1 MSLQPRRAEDGKG
14 DGRTEN
20 VMFQWTVVFPLEG
33 FVCGWSS
40 KNRAPC
46 LGSGN
51 EGDSLSR
58 WSLWT
63 WESPPESVKGVLFER
78 ACRFITHTAKPSKC
92 RATCQSR
99 RELPASQ
106 LWPLPLPSWILAQ
119 TPLAARPV
127 LRPQPRTR
135 PWPHAWILTAFP
147 RHLAAPRLGSVRLPS
162 PGSPP
167 ATPRGSTS

>member
-1 MSLQPRRAEDGKG
+1 MVRAMEGQKMSCSSGRWCFLWRDLFVAGVA
-14 DGRTEN
+14 RTEHPAWAQGTKGTPYH
-20 VMFQWTVVFPLEG
+20 VGASGP
-33 FVCGWSS
+33 
-40 KNRAPC
+40 
-46 LGSGN
+46 GSLPQKASR
-51 EGDSLSR
+51 ESYLKEPVALS
-58 WSLWT
+58 
-63 WESPPESVKGVLFER
+63 
-78 ACRFITHTAKPSKC
+78 HTAKPSKC